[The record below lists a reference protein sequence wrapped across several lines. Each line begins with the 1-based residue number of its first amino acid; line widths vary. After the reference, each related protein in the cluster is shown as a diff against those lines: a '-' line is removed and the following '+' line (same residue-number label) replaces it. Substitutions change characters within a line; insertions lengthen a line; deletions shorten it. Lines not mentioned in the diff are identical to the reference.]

1 MSSDKNLDD
10 KIMKKLTTIAT
21 ITLCTICIT
30 SCSTF
35 KSFSRSDIMA
45 IQPGMTKQE
54 IMKKFGKP
62 DFRSFDKDTEIL
74 EFNAG
79 YVTSSEYYTMVKVRF
94 ENDKVVGMES
104 YPLITKKKQFK

>member
-1 MSSDKNLDD
+1 
-10 KIMKKLTTIAT
+10 
-21 ITLCTICIT
+21 
-30 SCSTF
+30 
-35 KSFSRSDIMA
+35 MA

-79 YVTSSEYYTMVKVRF
+79 YVTSSEYYTMVKC
-94 ENDKVVGMES
+94 DLKT
-104 YPLITKKKQFK
+104 PK

>member
-1 MSSDKNLDD
+1 
-10 KIMKKLTTIAT
+10 MKKLTTIAT

-79 YVTSSEYYTMVKVRF
+79 YVTSSEYYTMVKC
-94 ENDKVVGMES
+94 DLKT
-104 YPLITKKKQFK
+104 PK